1 MIGVDSSPPGAVVF
15 INQRRVGET
24 PLQFLRVPAGSHV
37 VWVERQGYERWSSS
51 VLVPDGQ
58 QIRVLAT
65 LVRSH

>member
-1 MIGVDSSPPGAVVF
+1 MF

-24 PLQFLRVPAGSHV
+24 PLRFMRVSAGSHV

-58 QIRVLAT
+58 QIRVRAT
-65 LVRSH
+65 LLRSH